1 MSKPNASCVCRQ
13 HPPLV
18 PRSAPLASLSRRQF
32 LKRSALALGTVA
44 GPLAIPGSALG
55 LNGAVAPSA
64 RIVLGGLGVGGRG
77 TGVLNWMLPEKDV
90 QFVAICDAKK
100 SQREAIK
107 RLVDGKYGNSD
118 CAMYRDMRE
127 FLATRTDIDALLIAT
142 GDRWHATAS
151 VMAMRA
157 GKDVYS
163 EKPSSMTIAEGQG
176 VVATARRYGRVYQTG
191 TQRLSEDNFTFANEL
206 LRTGRLGHVHT
217 VRAHIAPWD
226 AAEMKFDWLPAEPQ
240 PSKDEVDWDQWL
252 GPCPWRPY
260 NPAYTRGGWRGY
272 YDFHTSCIG
281 EWGAHTFAQCQVAIG
296 ATRTSAIQYG
306 YVNNPTGD
314 GMVTLFSNGV
324 RMVLSRGDKW
334 WHGSCGVRYE
344 GTDGWVA
351 VADGYAK
358 PEVSSPAVMA
368 DFSKLVKDY
377 MARTERPM
385 SHVRDFFDCI
395 KSRRLTVA
403 NPEVMH
409 RSMSTVHA
417 ANICMWLKRDLRYD
431 PVKEE
436 FVNDPEANRLRSRAM
451 RAPWII

>member
-1 MSKPNASCVCRQ
+1 MSKHELLPRTAQVPPSRNASGV
-13 HPPLV
+13 
-18 PRSAPLASLSRRQF
+18 SALTRRDF
-32 LKRSALALGTVA
+32 LKRAALTGGALAA
-44 GPLAIPGSALG
+44 PCIIPASALG
-55 LNGAVAPSA
+55 LNGAVAPSE
-64 RIVLGGLGVGGRG
+64 RIILGGLGVGNRG
-77 TGVLNWMLPEKDV
+77 THDLNWMLPEKDV
-90 QFVAICDAKK
+90 QFVAICDARKAR
-100 SQREAIK
+100 REAVK
-107 RLVDGKYGNSD
+107 RLVDSKYGNTD
-118 CAMYRDMRE
+118 CAMYPDMRE
-127 FLATRTDIDALLIAT
+127 FLAQRTDIDALLITT

-206 LRTGRLGHVHT
+206 LRLGRLGKVHT

-226 AAEMKFDWLPAEPQ
+226 AAEMKYDWLAAEAQ
-240 PSKDEVDWDQWL
+240 PSKEELDWDAWL

-260 NPAYTRGGWRGY
+260 NAAYVSGGWRGY

-281 EWGAHTFAQCQVAIG
+281 EWGAHTFAQCQVALG
-296 ATRTSAIQYG
+296 LGDTSAVHYG
-306 YVNNPTGD
+306 YVDNPTGD
-314 GMVTLFSNGV
+314 GMVTTFANGV
-324 RMVLSRGDKW
+324 KMVLSRGDQW

-344 GTDGWVA
+344 GTEGWVA
-351 VADGYAK
+351 VADGYAR
-358 PEVSSPAVMA
+358 PEVSSRGQLA

-385 SHVRDFFDCI
+385 SHVRDFLNCV
-395 KSRRLTVA
+395 KSRRPTVA
-403 NPEVMH
+403 DPVVMH

-417 ANICMWLKRDLRYD
+417 ANICMWLKRDMKYD

-436 FVNDPEANRLRSRAM
+436 FLRDPEANRLRSRAM
-451 RAPWII
+451 REPWII

>member
-1 MSKPNASCVCRQ
+1 MLEHRALSEVCPSSPPVLAPGSSCFT
-13 HPPLV
+13 
-18 PRSAPLASLSRRQF
+18 RRQF
-32 LKRSALALGTVA
+32 LKRAVVA
-44 GPLAIPGSALG
+44 GGAMVAPCLVPASALG
-55 LNGAVAPSA
+55 LNGSVPPSE
-64 RIVLGGLGVGGRG
+64 RIVLGGMGVGGRG

-107 RLVDGKYGNSD
+107 RLVDSKYGNKD

-127 FLATRTDIDALLIAT
+127 FLAARTDIDALLIAT

-151 VMAMRA
+151 VLAMRA

-163 EKPSSMTIAEGQG
+163 EKPSSMTIAEGQA
-176 VVATARRYGRVYQTG
+176 VVATARRYGRIYQTG
-191 TQRLSEDNFTFANEL
+191 LQRLSEDNFTFANEL
-206 LRTGRLGHVHT
+206 LRTGRLGQVHT

-226 AAEMKFDWLPAEPQ
+226 AAEMKFDWLPAEPE
-240 PSKDEVDWDQWL
+240 PPKDEVDWDQWL

-260 NPAYTRGGWRGY
+260 NAAYTRGGWRGY

-281 EWGAHTFAQCQVAIG
+281 EWGAHTFGQCQVALG
-296 ATRTSAIQYG
+296 ATNTSAVQYS

-314 GMVTLFSNGV
+314 GMVTVFPNGV
-324 RMVLSRGDKW
+324 KMILSRGDKW

-344 GTDGWVA
+344 GTEGWVA
-351 VADGYAK
+351 IADGYAK
-358 PEVSSPAVMA
+358 PEVSSPALLA

-385 SHVRDFFDCI
+385 SHVRDLFDCI
-395 KSRRLTVA
+395 KSRRPTVA

-417 ANICMWLKRDLRYD
+417 ANICMWLKRDMKYD

-436 FVNDPEANRLRSRAM
+436 FLNDPEANRLRSRAM
-451 RAPWII
+451 REPWII